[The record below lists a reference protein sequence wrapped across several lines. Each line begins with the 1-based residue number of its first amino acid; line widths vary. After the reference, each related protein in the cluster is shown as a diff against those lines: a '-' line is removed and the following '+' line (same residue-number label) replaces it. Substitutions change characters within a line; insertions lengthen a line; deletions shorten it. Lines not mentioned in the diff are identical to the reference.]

1 MALPKEQKF
10 IIYRGD
16 PAQLTI
22 TLDGDYSGKEFLF
35 GAKKDKNT
43 TSQRLIEKSGV
54 DISVTYNASQ
64 NKSTINILLAEEDT
78 QDLTYNYLEYDL
90 INITD
95 NRTVARGKLYLEG
108 DVITPYDGTDLPAD
122 AQRYIPYKI
131 NQLQDLQLL
140 QYQASTGAL
149 IGKNPG
155 EFVDE
160 NFYNKSEVD
169 AKDNLLQAQITQ
181 EITDRAN
188 ADNNLQ
194 IFVDENF
201 YNKSEVDAKDNL
213 LQAQITQ

>member
-1 MALPKEQKF
+1 MALPKEQNI

-43 TSQRLIEKSGV
+43 TSQRLIEKLGV

-64 NKSTINILLAEEDT
+64 NKSTINILFAEEDT

-108 DVITPYDGTDLPAD
+108 DVITPYDGFALPEDAVRFLQLDASSGADYDLVQVRVID
-122 AQRYIPYKI
+122 GEKKLVFITLSELK
-131 NQLQDLQLL
+131 NQLN
-140 QYQASTGAL
+140 S
-149 IGKNPG
+149 I
-155 EFVDE
+155 
-160 NFYNKSEVD
+160 
-169 AKDNLLQAQITQ
+169 
-181 EITDRAN
+181 
-188 ADNNLQ
+188 
-194 IFVDENF
+194 
-201 YNKSEVDAKDNL
+201 
-213 LQAQITQ
+213 